1 MKGVISLTI
10 VAACGLASCGRSSPQ
25 DEKQASIS
33 TTSGA
38 DTASRRLMD
47 SSHLAPSALIP
58 SPPQAADS
66 LTGLEALK
74 CTPTVATLKDTITLR
89 METPHGEYLTVTRPD
104 SHEIFLAYPQPTEP
118 RNFFLVPGDSFVDM
132 PTIRFRADLK
142 SGRRIDN
149 RDTLEAV
156 FGKPGKYVLTIGHK
170 LESEQ
175 SSEIHK
181 CTIRVVSSKK

>member
-1 MKGVISLTI
+1 
-10 VAACGLASCGRSSPQ
+10 
-25 DEKQASIS
+25 
-33 TTSGA
+33 
-38 DTASRRLMD
+38 MD

-58 SPPQAADS
+58 SPPQGADS
-66 LTGLEALK
+66 LIGIDAFK

-104 SHEIFLAYPQPTEP
+104 SNEVFLAYPQPTEP
-118 RNFFLVPGDSFVDM
+118 RYFFLVPGDSFVDM
-132 PTIRFRADLK
+132 ATIRFRADLK

-156 FGKPGKYVLTIGHK
+156 FDKPGKYVLTIGHK